1 LEALHKLWPY
11 TAELLNNPDWESAKL
26 ATQEIEEEILDL
38 KQQPGKDISVDR
50 PSLIVAAMNLNL
62 VDEYQLCAVFTRL

>member
-1 LEALHKLWPY
+1 
-11 TAELLNNPDWESAKL
+11 LNNPDWESAKL